1 MSRQRDQLREE
12 HEWNSIKLREQE
24 ELNQRFLMRSASSY
38 AQQPR
43 KENISG
49 NQKSDS
55 PARNHLRYK
64 PDIKNDFEL
73 RSKIQNGVLT
83 TERSRS
89 RQLLTEPDVEKKE
102 RMTFGQASNDYDIV
116 DSEYKQSTLRMTG
129 TASDVLAEARDL
141 IKSRKNAFM
150 PSQMPAEM

>member
-1 MSRQRDQLREE
+1 
-12 HEWNSIKLREQE
+12 
-24 ELNQRFLMRSASSY
+24 MRSASSY

-43 KENISG
+43 KENISD
-49 NQKSDS
+49 NQKSGS
-55 PARNHLRYK
+55 PARNNHLRYK

-150 PSQMPAEM
+150 PKEMPVEM